1 MRFKKTSAKTGAAAT
16 VDGDQALEP
25 KLQKRAEQA
34 PASYE
39 LKNDDA
45 ASPADN
51 EPAIADASSS
61 ARRAAAAAS
70 DDNKEADWEG
80 EVVEGYSE
88 AARGSAGTAGGRPIA
103 EGGVAREKTREGGG
117 GGNTQPPLSPSGSG
131 EQEERVASRAAA
143 AAAAVAGQTA
153 RGKEGRSES
162 SERAARRRKEA
173 GDDALEGLRVAAG
186 RVSEGATSAGGD
198 GRGSA
203 APITGDGHAAVVA
216 AGGGDGGGGGDADVG
231 TTGPVD
237 SQQSVGAA
245 AQSDGHT
252 KGQTN
257 PAPPPAAVPSK
268 PARTLADVAAFV
280 EADSI
285 AAEKAYADALTAT
298 ATAAQSQEA
307 SSHSREESRTQAAVQ
322 QQQQQ
327 QQQHATALAATVVGG
342 VGGTV
347 GATIVGAGR
356 TIPVS
361 DDQLLYDGDCAAG
374 DERVMSWRQTPYM
387 AFIECQVAVLVVLVS
402 MILVCWRRHGRMISV
417 LYAPPAD
424 VATPCQGAFTQ

>member
-1 MRFKKTSAKTGAAAT
+1 MRFKKTSAKAGAAAT
-16 VDGDQALEP
+16 VDGNQALDP

-39 LKNDDA
+39 LNNDDA
-45 ASPADN
+45 ALPAGSK
-51 EPAIADASSS
+51 PAAADASSS
-61 ARRAAAAAS
+61 ARLAAAAAS
-70 DDNKEADWEG
+70 GDNKGAKREG

-88 AARGSAGTAGGRPIA
+88 AERGSAGTAGGRPIA
-103 EGGVAREKTREGGG
+103 EGRVAREETREGGAE
-117 GGNTQPPLSPSGSG
+117 GNTEPPLSPPGRG
-131 EQEERVASRAAA
+131 EQGERVASRAAA
-143 AAAAVAGQTA
+143 AAAAMA
-153 RGKEGRSES
+153 RGEEGRGEPP
-162 SERAARRRKEA
+162 ERKARRRKEA
-173 GDDALEGLRVAAG
+173 GDDALEGPPVAAG

-203 APITGDGHAAVVA
+203 AAIAGDGHAATVA
-216 AGGGDGGGGGDADVG
+216 AGGGDEGAGGDADG
-231 TTGPVD
+231 RTSGPVD
-237 SQQSVGAA
+237 SQQAVGAA
-245 AQSDGHT
+245 AQSDG
-252 KGQTN
+252 KAGQTN
-257 PAPPPAAVPSK
+257 TAPPAAAIPSK

-298 ATAAQSQEA
+298 ATAAQSQE
-307 SSHSREESRTQAAVQ
+307 SSSQSREESRTQAAVQ

-327 QQQHATALAATVVGG
+327 QHATASAATVVGG

-347 GATIVGAGR
+347 GATIVAAGG
-356 TIPVS
+356 TIPIS
-361 DDQLLYDGDCAAG
+361 DDQLPYDGDCAAG
-374 DERVMSWRQTPYM
+374 DERLMSWRQTPYM

>member
-1 MRFKKTSAKTGAAAT
+1 MRFKKTSAKAGAAAT
-16 VDGDQALEP
+16 VDGNQALDP

-39 LKNDDA
+39 LNNDDA
-45 ASPADN
+45 ASPAGN
-51 EPAIADASSS
+51 KPAAADASSS

-70 DDNKEADWEG
+70 GDNKGAEREG

-88 AARGSAGTAGGRPIA
+88 ADRGSAGTAGGRPIA
-103 EGGVAREKTREGGG
+103 EGRVAREETQEGGA
-117 GGNTQPPLSPSGSG
+117 GGNTEPPLSPPGSG
-131 EQEERVASRAAA
+131 EQRERVAPRAA
-143 AAAAVAGQTA
+143 AAAAVA
-153 RGKEGRSES
+153 RGEEGR
-162 SERAARRRKEA
+162 
-173 GDDALEGLRVAAG
+173 G

-203 APITGDGHAAVVA
+203 AAIAGDDHAATAA
-216 AGGGDGGGGGDADVG
+216 AGGSDEGAGGDADVR
-231 TTGPVD
+231 TSGPVD

-245 AQSDGHT
+245 AQSDGQA

-257 PAPPPAAVPSK
+257 TAPPAAAIPSK

-285 AAEKAYADALTAT
+285 AAEKAYTDALTAT
-298 ATAAQSQEA
+298 ATAAQSQE
-307 SSHSREESRTQAAVQ
+307 SSS
-322 QQQQQ
+322 
-327 QQQHATALAATVVGG
+327 
-342 VGGTV
+342 
-347 GATIVGAGR
+347 
-356 TIPVS
+356 
-361 DDQLLYDGDCAAG
+361 LLYDGDCAAG
-374 DERVMSWRQTPYM
+374 DERVMSWRQTPHM